1 MYFINYFVNKYNE
14 YYQKGDFVEIG
25 SKRLI
30 RYFNEYLRKN
40 DFDIMLLWRRI
51 YDMVVKIFLVV
62 QFYFLYVYRMC
73 CFGVSSGSDSVCFE
87 VLGFD
92 VLIDKKLNLW
102 LFEVNS
108 VIIMQE

>member
-30 RYFNEYLRKN
+30 CYFNEYLRKN

-62 QFYFLYVYRMC
+62 QFYFLYVYCMC
-73 CFGVSSGSDSVCFE
+73 RFGVLLGSDSVCFE

>member
-1 MYFINYFVNKYNE
+1 M
-14 YYQKGDFVEIG
+14 EIG

-62 QFYFLYVYRMC
+62 
-73 CFGVSSGSDSVCFE
+73 
-87 VLGFD
+87 
-92 VLIDKKLNLW
+92 
-102 LFEVNS
+102 
-108 VIIMQE
+108 